1 MNARRRTAENR
12 KPLSKAEREA
22 LVMEVAKR
30 ASPKVKRGLAMLDF
44 REPTSEE
51 RTVANSLVERG
62 KQALARNRA
71 RKAA

>member
-1 MNARRRTAENR
+1 MNARRPTAENR

-22 LVMEVAKR
+22 LVVEVAMT

-44 REPTSEE
+44 RDPTSEE
-51 RTVANSLVERG
+51 RAVADSLVERG
-62 KQALARNRA
+62 RQALARNRA